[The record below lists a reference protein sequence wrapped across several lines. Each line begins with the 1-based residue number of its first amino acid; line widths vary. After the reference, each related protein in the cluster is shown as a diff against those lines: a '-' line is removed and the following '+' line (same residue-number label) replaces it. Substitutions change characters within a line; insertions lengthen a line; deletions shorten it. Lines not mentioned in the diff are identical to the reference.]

1 MPSHHQSHRATTA
14 HEHHPPAAAGST
26 STTRIEYE
34 PYKRRAMSTLPS
46 PTMSTSMYEVF
57 NWGNTASDTTNCNGG
72 RSSDSAS
79 LGGTTLPSHW
89 STTPFRTGK
98 RMQFSIAGP
107 QINIDDEPSSSSRQ
121 ARPINRSSTTENF
134 YSVGYGSGNHKAK
147 GGPNSSLTFQRGGG
161 IGESSGGGGGG
172 GGIGSGV
179 PANGERKSAVRIAFA
194 QFAGVVLLWPSR
206 GRCCCCYPLDF

>member
-1 MPSHHQSHRATTA
+1 
-14 HEHHPPAAAGST
+14 
-26 STTRIEYE
+26 
-34 PYKRRAMSTLPS
+34 MSTLPS

-57 NWGNTASDTTNCNGG
+57 HWGNTESDTTNCNGG
-72 RSSDSAS
+72 SSSGGSAS

-89 STTPFRTGK
+89 SSTPFRTGK

-107 QINIDDEPSSSSRQ
+107 QINIDDDPSSRQ

-172 GGIGSGV
+172 GGGGIGSGV